1 MDSDPHSFGSGSR
14 GIKWRE
20 KQRLTNKFWGFFCR
34 KLYFFKSE
42 TKKVAY
48 LKGLGTD
55 LKILF
60 SWLLKMGWNQMSD
73 FYCPGA
79 GAGSGST

>member
-1 MDSDPHSFGSGSR
+1 MIFFG
-14 GIKWRE
+14 
-20 KQRLTNKFWGFFCR
+20 R
-34 KLYFFKSE
+34 KLYFVK

-48 LKGLGTD
+48 LIGLGID
-55 LKILF
+55 LKIFF